1 MIRKANL
8 KDLHS
13 VKKIAEACA
22 TNMINQGVFQWN
34 EHYHSL
40 AIFKKDIEEENLYV
54 IDLDGIVY
62 GCIMFSEEK
71 DPLYNTINWLTPD
84 RSNLYLHRLAIHP
97 LQQKKGWGK
106 KLMDFAENYAL
117 ENGNISI
124 RLDTFSQNLR
134 NNTFYKARGYT
145 RLGDVYFVKQ
155 STFPFHCY
163 EKVLQP

>member
-34 EHYHSL
+34 EHYPSL
-40 AIFKKDIEEENLYV
+40 TIFKKDIEEENLYV

>member
-1 MIRKANL
+1 MI
-8 KDLHS
+8 S
-13 VKKIAEACA
+13 
-22 TNMINQGVFQWN
+22 QGVFQWN
-34 EHYHSL
+34 EHYPSL
-40 AIFKKDIEEENLYV
+40 AIFKKDIEEESLYV
-54 IDLDGIVY
+54 IDLKGIVC

-71 DPLYNTINWLTPD
+71 DPLYNTIDWLTPD
-84 RSNLYLHRLAIHP
+84 HSNLYLHRLAIHP

-134 NNTFYKARGYT
+134 NNTFYKARGYS

>member
-34 EHYHSL
+34 EHYPSL

-54 IDLDGIVY
+54 IDLDEIVY

-71 DPLYNTINWLTPD
+71 DPLYNTIDWLTPD

>member
-34 EHYHSL
+34 EHYPSL

-71 DPLYNTINWLTPD
+71 DPLYNTISWLTPD

-145 RLGDVYFVKQ
+145 SLGDVYFVKQ

>member
-13 VKKIAEACA
+13 VKKIAEECA
-22 TNMINQGVFQWN
+22 TNMISQGVFQWN
-34 EHYHSL
+34 EHYPSL
-40 AIFKKDIEEENLYV
+40 AIFKKDIEEERLYV
-54 IDLDGIVY
+54 IDLKGIVC

-71 DPLYNTINWLTPD
+71 DPLYNTIDWLTPD
-84 RSNLYLHRLAIHP
+84 HSNLYLHRLAIHP

-134 NNTFYKARGYT
+134 NNTFYKARGYS

-155 STFPFHCY
+155 SIFPFHCY